1 MLNVKI
7 AVDIQN
13 NQIYFIHSQH
23 ISILMTDRFCRYC
36 KNQLTLDNIYPSD
49 HKHRNWIC
57 KTCSNNKKQ
66 ERINRKRSK
75 KPVIAPPQ
83 YNPDEVAFKS
93 TSISNHITPTPI
105 HQPHTTRCQMCE
117 AFSLATHTCHLNPPP
132 WPRVFKDDW
141 CLQYIAIH

>member
-13 NQIYFIHSQH
+13 NQIYFIHSQR

-36 KNQLTLDNIYPSD
+36 KDQLTLDNIYPSD

-83 YNPDEVAFKS
+83 YNPDDVAFKS
-93 TSISNHITPTPI
+93 GGISNYINKPPYKGASH
-105 HQPHTTRCQMCE
+105 CQMCQ
-117 AFSLATHTCHLNPPP
+117 SYDSSTSTCHLNPPP